1 MSSRNFS
8 LHSILEKA
16 CLLLLLKMMFSSA
29 MISAKGLS
37 HARFNRFS
45 SGKALLG
52 SIASQTRKFSS
63 FSSESHHS
71 AVNETLPASTKER
84 IEALAHALQVEN
96 SSHLYDVTNLWSNPI
111 VSRLNGLYAKNQS
124 VSEEYM
130 HKVLDLSTEL
140 MYSFPNIVDVQLH
153 QDPATKE
160 KVGTLNICGDT
171 HGQYDDFSQI
181 FGDAIGGAPSE
192 SNRFLFN
199 GDIADRGPKA
209 IEIFTTLLT
218 MKLIN
223 PNAIH
228 ILRGNHETKEMTNSY
243 GFRKEVLQKY
253 GPKTLQ
259 KFHQFFT
266 SLPFGAVA
274 EKTLFVVHGGLG
286 PQSVH
291 MTIDEINKINRR
303 QDGDNHEVVEELL
316 WADPRDHVDT
326 FATNHDR
333 GGGIL
338 FGPKVTSFF
347 LQKNDLHLLVRS
359 HEMQDHGYAVHH
371 NQQCITI
378 FSAPNYCGT
387 CRNKGA
393 ILKLSKTDDASETSD
408 KPKLQLS
415 LVQFDAKF
423 PPKRASPSP
432 FSQ

>member
-1 MSSRNFS
+1 MNLRIC
-8 LHSILEKA
+8 LVHSVLVKA
-16 CLLLLLKMMFSSA
+16 CLLLLLKIMLSSA
-29 MISAKGLS
+29 LISAKGLS
-37 HARFNRFS
+37 NVRFNRFS
-45 SGKALLG
+45 AGKALLG

-63 FSSESHHS
+63 LPSDHPHG
-71 AVNETLPASTKER
+71 ALNQTLPASTKER

-96 SSHLYDVTNLWSNPI
+96 SSHLYDVKHLWSNPI
-111 VSRLNGLYAKNQS
+111 VSRLNELYANNQR

-153 QDPATKE
+153 QDPVTNE
-160 KVGTLNICGDT
+160 KTGTLNICGDT
-171 HGQYDDFSQI
+171 HGQYDDFTQI

-209 IEIFTTLLT
+209 VEIFTTLLT

-243 GFRKEVLQKY
+243 GFRAEVLKKY
-253 GPKTLQ
+253 GPTTLE
-259 KFHQFFT
+259 KFHKFFT

-274 EKTLFVVHGGLG
+274 EKMMFVVHGGLG

-291 MTIDEINKINRR
+291 LTIDEINRINRR
-303 QDGDNHEVVEELL
+303 QDGDNNEVVEEFL

-326 FATNHDR
+326 FAANHDR

-338 FGPKVTSFF
+338 FGPKVTSYF
-347 LQKNDLHLLVRS
+347 LQKNNLHLLVRS
-359 HEMQDHGYAVHH
+359 HEMQDHGYSVHH

-378 FSAPNYCGT
+378 FSAPNYCGV
-387 CRNKGA
+387 CKNKGA
-393 ILKLSKTDDASETSD
+393 ILKLAKTDNASASADT
-408 KPKLQLS
+408 PKLQLS
-415 LVQFDAKF
+415 LVQFDAKH
-423 PPKRASPSP
+423 PPKRSSP
-432 FSQ
+432 Q